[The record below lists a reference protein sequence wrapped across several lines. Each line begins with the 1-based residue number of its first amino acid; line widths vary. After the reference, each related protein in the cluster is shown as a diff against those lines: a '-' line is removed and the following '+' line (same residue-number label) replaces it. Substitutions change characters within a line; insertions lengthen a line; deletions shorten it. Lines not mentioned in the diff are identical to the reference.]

1 MSPSSAAA
9 ALAAGA
15 TVVTPNNRLARE
27 IVAQADSARRAEGAR
42 AWPAADVL
50 PLALWL
56 ARLWHAALAAGSAP
70 RALLDRETS
79 RELWYAVVTNADRSL
94 LNPRGAARR
103 AAEAWSTFHGWREA
117 GERIE
122 TVARMGS
129 SEDAAVFST
138 WAARYRARLRELDAI
153 ATAELPDALRQE
165 ARPAWVGGG
174 APVVLHGFLAFTP
187 QERRLVA
194 ALREAGMSIAD
205 SPAATTVAA
214 KRSRVACATAR
225 DEIIAA
231 LSFARARLAADP
243 NARIAIV
250 VADLDERRDE
260 VVALA
265 EEILCP
271 ERLLA
276 LEPDAPRPYGVSLGE
291 PLSAAPIVACA
302 LDLIALACGG
312 IETAA
317 AAALVRSPFLPDA
330 SSRWTARAAAELDWL
345 RHGERH
351 VDVATLAAG
360 LRTYDA
366 ALSHRLAS
374 LTPLSKTR
382 RSPRDWARAFS
393 DWLGAAGWPGN
404 ATLASGQWQAR
415 EAWSGALAQFASLGS
430 VTGMLSQAAALD
442 ALRTLVS
449 AKLFQPEAAAPPI
462 VILGALEA
470 AGLSFD
476 SAWLAGFDSARWPVP
491 VIPNPF
497 LPLAWQV
504 ARGVPRADPAAAL
517 AQSRALTDALGAIA
531 PEMVVSHVQTIDD
544 APAVISPLFADWQ
557 PASLNRP
564 AVARYADAMRTVSL
578 ERWTERAGPPTAPG
592 ARLAGGAALFESQ
605 SACPFQAFARYRL
618 SAREWAKSPEGLS
631 ASERGIV
638 LHESLKAFWDDVGDH
653 ASLVALDADAL
664 AARVGEAAAKGLARL
679 DARRRRALAPAVA
692 RGEAGRLA
700 ATLHAWLVDRELPRP
715 PFRVR
720 AHEARIAYDAG
731 GFGVDVRI
739 DRIDEFEAAGL
750 ARGGLAI
757 IDYKSGRVVQPSRW
771 TADRPEG
778 IQLAVYA
785 SALARTTSDPI
796 RALAYAQVRAG
807 EVAVSGIAEV
817 ADVWPALDVPGTEA
831 DWQAARDALQ
841 GKVELLAS
849 EIRTGLAIVNPR
861 DRGLTCR
868 YCGLQALCRIPVLD
882 EAGNVAAPE
891 AADE

>member
-27 IVAQADSARRAEGAR
+27 IVARADAAHRAEGAR

-50 PLALWL
+50 PLSLWL
-56 ARLWHAALAAGSAP
+56 ARLWHAALAAGIAP

-79 RELWYAVVTNADRSL
+79 RELWYGVVTNADRSL

-117 GERIE
+117 GEGLE
-122 TVARMGS
+122 MVTRMGS
-129 SEDAAVFST
+129 SEDTAVFWT

-153 ATAELPDALRQE
+153 DTAQLPDTLRQD
-165 ARPAWVGGG
+165 AHPAWASVG

-187 QERRLVA
+187 QERRLVE
-194 ALREAGMSIAD
+194 ALREAGMSIAE
-205 SPAATTVAA
+205 SRAVPAAAR
-214 KRSRVACATAR
+214 KRSRVAYATAR

-243 NARIAIV
+243 STRIAVV

-302 LDLIALACGG
+302 LDLISLACGG
-312 IETAA
+312 IDTAA

-330 SSRWTARAAAELDWL
+330 SSRWIGRAAAELDWL

-360 LRTYDA
+360 LRAHDT

-374 LTPLSKTR
+374 LAALSKTR

-415 EAWSGALAQFASLGS
+415 EAWSNALAQFASLGS
-430 VTGMLSQAAALD
+430 VTGPLSQAAALD
-442 ALRTLVS
+442 TLRALVS
-449 AKLFQPEAAAPPI
+449 SKLFQPEAAAPPI
-462 VILGALEA
+462 AILGTLEA

-476 SAWLAGFDSARWPVP
+476 SAWLAGFDSARWPAP
-491 VIPNPF
+491 VTPNPF

-504 ARGVPRADPAAAL
+504 ARGVPRADPATAL

-531 PEMVVSHVQTIDD
+531 PEIVVSHVETIDD
-544 APAVISPLFADWQ
+544 TPAVISPLFAGWERNSPDRQ
-557 PASLNRP
+557 
-564 AVARYADAMRTVSL
+564 AVARYADAMRPVPL
-578 ERWTERAGPPTAPG
+578 ERWTERAGPTAAPG
-592 ARLAGGAALFESQ
+592 AHLAGGAALFESQ

-618 SAREWAKSPEGLS
+618 GAREFTQCPEGLS
-631 ASERGIV
+631 AAERGIV

-653 ASLVALDADAL
+653 AGLVALDADARV
-664 AARVGEAAAKGLARL
+664 ARVAQAAAKGLARL
-679 DARRRRALAPAVA
+679 DARRRRALAPVAA

-720 AHEARIAYDAG
+720 MHEARIAYDAG

-739 DRIDEFEAAGL
+739 DRIDELAA
-750 ARGGLAI
+750 GGLAI

-771 TADRPEG
+771 AADRPEG

-785 SALARTTSDPI
+785 SALAHTTSDPI

-807 EVAVSGIAEV
+807 EVAVTGIAEV
-817 ADVWPALDVPGTEA
+817 ADMWPALDVPGTAA

-841 GKVELLAS
+841 GKVESLAS
-849 EIRTGLAIVNPR
+849 EIRTGLATVNPR

-868 YCGLQALCRIPVLD
+868 YCGLQALCRIPMLE
-882 EAGNVAAPE
+882 EAGNGAAPQ

>member
-15 TVVTPNNRLARE
+15 TVITPNNRLARE
-27 IVAQADSARRAEGAR
+27 IVARADAARRAEGSR

-50 PLALWL
+50 PLSLWL
-56 ARLWHAALAAGSAP
+56 ARLWHAALAAGVAP

-79 RELWYAVVTNADRSL
+79 RELWYAMVTDAARSSL

-103 AAEAWSTFHGWREA
+103 AADAWSTFHGWRQG
-117 GERIE
+117 GERLD
-122 TVARMGS
+122 TVTRMGS
-129 SEDAAVFST
+129 SEDAAVFLT

-153 ATAELPDALRQE
+153 DTAQLPDALRQ
-165 ARPAWVGGG
+165 AAHAAWAGGG
-174 APVVLHGFLAFTP
+174 APVVLHGFLGFTA
-187 QERRLVA
+187 QERRLVD
-194 ALREAGMSIAD
+194 ALREAGMSITE
-205 SPAATTVAA
+205 SPAVPVASA
-214 KRSRVACATAR
+214 RRSRVAYATAR
-225 DEIIAA
+225 EEITAA
-231 LSFARARLAADP
+231 LSFARARVAADP

-250 VADLDERRDE
+250 VADLDQRRDE

-276 LEPDAPRPYGVSLGE
+276 LETDAPRPYGVSLGE

-302 LDLIALACGG
+302 LDLISLACGG
-312 IETAA
+312 IDTTA

-330 SSRWTARAAAELDWL
+330 SSRWTGRAAAEHDWL

-351 VDVATLAAG
+351 VDVGMLAAG
-360 LRTYDA
+360 LRAHDA
-366 ALSHRLAS
+366 VLSHRLAS
-374 LTPLSKTR
+374 LAALSKTR

-415 EAWSGALAQFASLGS
+415 EAWSSALAQFASLGS
-430 VTGMLSQAAALD
+430 VTGPLSQAAALD
-442 ALRTLVS
+442 ALRALVS
-449 AKLFQPEAAAPPI
+449 SKLFQPEAAAPPI
-462 VILGALEA
+462 AILGTLEA

-476 SAWLAGFDSARWPVP
+476 SAWLAGFDSACWPAP
-491 VIPNPF
+491 VGPNPF

-504 ARGVPRADPAAAL
+504 ARGVPRADPATAL

-531 PEMVVSHVQTIDD
+531 PEIIVSHVQTIDD
-544 APAVISPLFADWQ
+544 TPAVISPLFASWESKEPYRQ
-557 PASLNRP
+557 P
-564 AVARYADAMRTVSL
+564 VGRYADAIRPATL
-578 ERWTERAGPPTAPG
+578 ERWTERAGPTTA
-592 ARLAGGAALFESQ
+592 ADVRLAGGAALFESQ

-618 SAREWAKSPEGLS
+618 GAREFTKCPEGLS
-631 ASERGIV
+631 AAERGIV
-638 LHESLKAFWDDVGDH
+638 LHEALKAFWDDVGDH
-653 ASLVALDADAL
+653 ASLAALDADAL
-664 AARVGEAAAKGLARL
+664 AARVAQAATKGLARL
-679 DARRRRALAPAVA
+679 DARRQRALAPVVA
-692 RGEAGRLA
+692 SGEAGRLA
-700 ATLHAWLVDRELPRP
+700 TTLHAWLVDRELPRP

-720 AHEARIAYDAG
+720 VHEARIAYDAG

-739 DRIDEFEAAGL
+739 DRIDEL
-750 ARGGLAI
+750 ATGGLAI

-785 SALARTTSDPI
+785 SALAPTTDDPI

-807 EVAVSGIAEV
+807 EVAVTGIAEG
-817 ADVWPALDVPGTEA
+817 ADVWPALDVPGTAA
-831 DWQAARDALQ
+831 DWQAAREALQ
-841 GKVELLAS
+841 RKVESLAS

-868 YCGLQALCRIPVLD
+868 YCGLQALCRIPVLE
-882 EAGNVAAPE
+882 EAGNDAAPGP
-891 AADE
+891 ADE

>member
-1 MSPSSAAA
+1 MSPSSPAA

-27 IVAQADSARRAEGAR
+27 IAAHADAARRAEGAR

-50 PLALWL
+50 PLTLWL
-56 ARLWHAALAAGSAP
+56 ARLWHAALASGGEP

-79 RELWYAVVTNADRSL
+79 RELWYAVITDSDRSL

-103 AAEAWSTFHGWREA
+103 AAEAWSTFHGWRES
-117 GERIE
+117 GERLE
-122 TVARMGS
+122 ALARAGS
-129 SEDAAVFST
+129 GEDAAVFST
-138 WAARYRARLRELDAI
+138 WSSRYRARLRGLDAI
-153 ATAELPDALRQE
+153 DTSGLQDALQRE
-165 ARPAWVGGG
+165 ARPAWAGGN
-174 APVVLHGFLAFTP
+174 APVLLHGFLGFTR
-187 QERRLVA
+187 QERRLVD
-194 ALREAGMSIAD
+194 ALREAGMTIAE
-205 SPAATTVAA
+205 SPAPTALAA
-214 KRSRVACATAR
+214 KRSRVGCATAR
-225 DEIIAA
+225 DEIVAA

-243 NARIAIV
+243 DTRVAIV
-250 VADLDERRDE
+250 VADLEERRDE

-265 EEILCP
+265 DEILCP

-276 LEPDAPRPYGVSLGE
+276 LEADASRPYGVSLGE
-291 PLSAAPIVACA
+291 PLATTPITACA

-312 IETAA
+312 IDTAA

-345 RHGERH
+345 RHGERR
-351 VDVATLAAG
+351 VDVATLVAG
-360 LRTYDA
+360 LRAHDA
-366 ALSHRLAS
+366 SLAHRLAS
-374 LTPLSKTR
+374 LAPPSKTR

-404 ATLASGQWQAR
+404 ATLASAQWQAR
-415 EAWSGALAQFASLGS
+415 EAWSSALAQFASLGS
-430 VTGMLSQAAALD
+430 VTGMLSQAGALD
-442 ALRTLVS
+442 ALRALVS
-449 AKLFQPEAAAPPI
+449 AELFQPEADAPSI

-476 SAWLAGFDSARWPVP
+476 SAWLAGFDSGRWPAP

-504 ARGVPRADPAAAL
+504 ARGVPRADSATAL

-531 PEMVVSHVQTIDD
+531 PEIVVSHVQTIDD
-544 APAVISPLFADWQ
+544 APAVISPLFAGWE
-557 PASLNRP
+557 PATP
-564 AVARYADAMRTVSL
+564 EQQVVARYAHAMLPVAL

-592 ARLAGGAALFESQ
+592 ARLSGGAALFESQ

-618 SAREWAKSPEGLS
+618 SAREWAQCPEGLS

-638 LHESLKAFWDDVGDH
+638 LHESLKAFWDGVGDH
-653 ASLVALDADAL
+653 ASLAALDAHAL
-664 AARVGEAAAKGLARL
+664 AARIATAAEKGLARL
-679 DARRRRALAPAVA
+679 DARRHRALAPAVA

-700 ATLHAWLVDRELPRP
+700 ATLHAWIADRELPRP
-715 PFRVR
+715 TFRVQV
-720 AHEARIAYDAG
+720 HEARIPYDAG

-739 DRIDEFEAAGL
+739 DRIDQL
-750 ARGGLAI
+750 APGGLAI
-757 IDYKSGRVVQPSRW
+757 IDYKSGRVVPPSRW

-785 SALARTTSDPI
+785 SALERTTSDPI

-807 EVAVSGIAEV
+807 EVAVTGIAEA
-817 ADVWPALDVPGTEA
+817 ADLWPELDVPGTAA
-831 DWQAARDALQ
+831 DWQARRDVLQ
-841 GKVELLAS
+841 GKVALLAG
-849 EIRTGLAIVNPR
+849 EIRAGVATVTPR
-861 DRGLTCR
+861 NRGLTCR

-882 EAGNVAAPE
+882 DDANGAAPE